1 MGREGCNGAV
11 RSWRLSLIVKIRVG
25 AVLGELLPAGAQ
37 GQRLTIEEAGTKH
50 DDFTAVPV
58 HRSPAPR
65 RGRNRGEWMGK
76 GIFGLLLVLAAPV

>member
-25 AVLGELLPAGAQ
+25 AVLGELQPAGAQ